1 MNNAVFER
9 NYGKYEK
16 TQRYYT
22 CHYRKKKNYL
32 VSEPSYNTKT
42 FFTENLLAIGMKKK
56 QRRLR
61 INLLI

>member
-22 CHYRKKKNYL
+22 CHYRKKKKL
-32 VSEPSYNTKT
+32 FGFRTK
-42 FFTENLLAIGMKKK
+42 L
-56 QRRLR
+56 
-61 INLLI
+61 